1 MGVFSFMT
9 TDNNRSVPNKWQD
22 ARETFTVYLKDDKGN
37 VWKESQYEGYGEFGG
52 KDIYE
57 LIAEMNGHEGRDK
70 GIDIFFKQDKTTKYP
85 NLVTDS
91 SVEWENKMLL
101 DCEYQ
106 GHFYDGIIIY

>member
-9 TDNNRSVPNKWQD
+9 TDNNRSVPNYWQD

-37 VWKESQYEGYGEFGG
+37 VWKESQYDGYGNFGG

-57 LIAEMNGHEGRDK
+57 LIAEMNGFEGRDK
-70 GIDIFFKQDKTTKYP
+70 GIDIFFEPIDDMKYP

-91 SVEWENKMLL
+91 SVEWENKILL

-106 GHFYDGIIIY
+106 GHFYNGIELY